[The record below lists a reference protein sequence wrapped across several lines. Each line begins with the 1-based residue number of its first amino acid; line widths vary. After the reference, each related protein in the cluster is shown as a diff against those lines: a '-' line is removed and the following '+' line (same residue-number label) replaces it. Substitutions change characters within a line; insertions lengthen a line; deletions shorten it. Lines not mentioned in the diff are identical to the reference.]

1 MLSVILAGIKI
12 IGIILAALLG
22 LLLVLLLIIGFFPI
36 TYRGRSSYKDYFK
49 SANTASYL
57 FGICGMKFGYD
68 KKPYAVLRIFWKR
81 IDFFSE
87 DEEAKE
93 SDEFDDFKDYSSD
106 ASKESLQEVKSLD
119 GVNEEDIKNLDEENI
134 ERSNEENIERS
145 NEENTADKNLESEI
159 PDNKAVNI
167 EEKKENAKNQNIE
180 NQFADNQKIDNENTD
195 NEVEKNNRTRYK
207 KKRHKLF
214 IISHI
219 KKRFKNAKERLIDNL
234 KHIKEKKDSIIS
246 FLKNPG
252 NQRLFGFLKKSI
264 KKLLK
269 HMLPRRT
276 KGYIKYGFDDPYYTG
291 KLLSYISLFS
301 IAYNK
306 DIKVIPAFDKQV
318 IDFDFNY
325 KGHMQLAVALYI
337 LLRVWFDKDFKRV
350 YNEYKNR

>member
-1 MLSVILAGIKI
+1 MLSVILAGIKL

-36 TYRGRSSYKDYFK
+36 TYRGSSSYKDYFK

-68 KKPYAVLRIFWKR
+68 KKPYAVLRIFWKK

-93 SDEFDDFKDYSSD
+93 LDEFDDFKDYSAN

-119 GVNEEDIKNLDEENI
+119 DKAINIQQKENI
-134 ERSNEENIERS
+134 
-145 NEENTADKNLESEI
+145 T
-159 PDNKAVNI
+159 
-167 EEKKENAKNQNIE
+167 NQNTE
-180 NQFADNQKIDNENTD
+180 NQFADDKNKDNKA
-195 NEVEKNNRTRYK
+195 EKNDRTRTK
-207 KKRHKLF
+207 KKRHKVS
-214 IISHI
+214 IISRI
-219 KKRFKNAKERLIDNL
+219 KKRFKHAKERLIDNL
-234 KHIKEKKDSIIS
+234 KHIKEKKDSIIG
-246 FLKNPG
+246 FLKNPD
-252 NQRLFGFLKKSI
+252 NQRLFRFLKKSI

-269 HMLPRRT
+269 HILPRRT
-276 KGYIKYGFDDPYYTG
+276 KGYVKYGFDDPYYTG

-301 IAYNK
+301 IAYNN

-325 KGHMQLAVALYI
+325 KGHMQLAIVLYI

>member
-36 TYRGRSSYKDYFK
+36 TYRGNASYKDYFK

-134 ERSNEENIERS
+134 ERSNEEN
-145 NEENTADKNLESEI
+145 TAGKSLEDKISDDKVL
-159 PDNKAVNI
+159 NI
-167 EEKKENAKNQNIE
+167 QEEKANIKNQNTE
-180 NQFADNQKIDNENTD
+180 NQFADNKNIEAT
-195 NEVEKNNRTRYK
+195 KNNRAKAKR
-207 KKRHKLF
+207 KRHNVS
-214 IISHI
+214 IISRI
-219 KKRFKNAKERLIDNL
+219 KKRLKRAKERLIDNL
-234 KHIKEKKDSIIS
+234 RHIKEKKDAIIG
-246 FLKNPG
+246 FLQNPG
-252 NQRLFGFLKKSI
+252 NQRLFRFLKKSI

-325 KGHMQLAVALYI
+325 K
-337 LLRVWFDKDFKRV
+337 
-350 YNEYKNR
+350 

>member
-93 SDEFDDFKDYSSD
+93 LDEFDDFKDYSSS
-106 ASKESLQEVKSLD
+106 ASKESLQEIKKTDDINAEDIEGSKEGTTLDKSL
-119 GVNEEDIKNLDEENI
+119 EDKI
-134 ERSNEENIERS
+134 S
-145 NEENTADKNLESEI
+145 
-159 PDNKAVNI
+159 DNKALNI
-167 EEKKENAKNQNIE
+167 QEENENEKNQNIE
-180 NQFADNQKIDNENTD
+180 NQFLDNKNKDNKA
-195 NEVEKNNRTRYK
+195 VKNDRTRTK
-207 KKRHKLF
+207 RKRHKVS
-214 IISHI
+214 IISRI
-219 KKRFKNAKERLIDNL
+219 KKSFKHAKERLIDNL
-234 KHIKEKKDSIIS
+234 KHIREKKDSIIG
-246 FLKNPG
+246 FLKNPD
-252 NQRLFGFLKKSI
+252 NQRLFRFLKKSI

-269 HMLPRRT
+269 HILPRRT
-276 KGYIKYGFDDPYYTG
+276 KGYVKYGFDDPYYTG

-301 IAYNK
+301 IAYNN

-325 KGHMQLAVALYI
+325 KGHMQLAIVLYI